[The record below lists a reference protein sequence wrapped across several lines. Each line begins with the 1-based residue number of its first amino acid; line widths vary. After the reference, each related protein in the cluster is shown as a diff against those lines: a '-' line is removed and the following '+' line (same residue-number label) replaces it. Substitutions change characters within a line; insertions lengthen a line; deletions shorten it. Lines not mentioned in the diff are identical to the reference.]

1 MRGNMILS
9 FIRPA
14 TVAGENRRAFNTQAT
29 PLASLFSSIISVQL
43 LKDTNTT
50 PLTRL
55 ASFITVLRNANL
67 LIVEMR

>member
-1 MRGNMILS
+1 MRDNMILS

-14 TVAGENRRAFNTQAT
+14 TVAGENRRAFSTQAT

-43 LKDTNTT
+43 LKDTT

-55 ASFITVLRNANL
+55 ASFITVLRNANQ